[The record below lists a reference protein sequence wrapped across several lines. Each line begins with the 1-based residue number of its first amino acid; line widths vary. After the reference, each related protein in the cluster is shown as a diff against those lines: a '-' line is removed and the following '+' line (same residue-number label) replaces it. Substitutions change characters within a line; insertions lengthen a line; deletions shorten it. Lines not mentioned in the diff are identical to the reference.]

1 MRHANSNLNILK
13 KKRNS
18 KIVKL
23 NNFLK
28 PPSSYKNLNS
38 PMTTKNS
45 TNKNILYNLLYKD
58 TSKISLYNTKNTTNT
73 LKNTNDISN
82 SGAGIYSF
90 NSKNLC
96 NNSLS
101 IGNSLNNKDERKN
114 IRGHINI
121 RLKLNNKIIN
131 NYIKTNKGRQKK
143 VNINI
148 IEIIKEKDS
157 RINKLQMD
165 LLQSQEL
172 LNKLQKEKQKEL
184 SFTYNSI
191 KSLDNIN
198 ISNDNKLDEIFTQ
211 ITEKNDRIMKTNYN
225 KYEINKYRN
234 KTINNINKKN
244 KIKNIVKNNNSTNN
258 NKFKSLIKI
267 NSLLNLNSN
276 LSKNKNKRNNK
287 NKNAKPTNSLSSFWN
302 NQNSINKCK
311 NNITK
316 NNTKYFSSYATN
328 RFYKNK
334 SKEKYDLCASL
345 TRNYF
350 NSKKKDKKI
359 SINKKEDKKI
369 NLSKKIENLR
379 IKRRNGYSPCFK
391 KFVEKCD
398 ILKEKANTILSNY
411 INLAEFINNLEGNK

>member
-38 PMTTKNS
+38 PMTTKNA

-58 TSKISLYNTKNTTNT
+58 NSKISLYNTKNTTNT
-73 LKNTNDISN
+73 LKNTNDVSN
-82 SGAGIYSF
+82 SAAGIYSF

-101 IGNSLNNKDERKN
+101 IGNSLNNKEERKK

-121 RLKLNNKIIN
+121 RLKLNDKIIN
-131 NYIKTNKGRQKK
+131 NYSKTGKVRQKTM
-143 VNINI
+143 NLNL
-148 IEIIKEKDS
+148 IEKIKEKDS

-172 LNKLQKEKQKEL
+172 LNKLQKEKQREL

-198 ISNDNKLDEIFTQ
+198 LSNDNQLAELFTL
-211 ITEKNDRIMKTNYN
+211 ITEKNDRILKTNYN
-225 KYEINKYRN
+225 KYDMNKYRN
-234 KTINNINKKN
+234 KTIINNINKKS
-244 KIKNIVKNNNSTNN
+244 KIKNNNKNEKSNK
-258 NKFKSLIKI
+258 KFKSLMKI
-267 NSLLNLNSN
+267 NSLFNLNSN

-287 NKNAKPTNSLSSFWN
+287 NVITKSTNSLSGFWKN
-302 NQNSINKCK
+302 KNSINKHQ
-311 NNITK
+311 NNIPT
-316 NNTKYFSSYATN
+316 NNSKYFSTHATN
-328 RFYKNK
+328 RFYQNK
-334 SKEKYDLCASL
+334 PPEQYESCVSL

-350 NSKKKDKKI
+350 SSKKKDKKM
-359 SINKKEDKKI
+359 SKNKKENKKLF
-369 NLSKKIENLR
+369 NLSNKIDNMK
-379 IKRRNGYSPCFK
+379 IKRNISPGFK
-391 KFVEKCD
+391 NFVEKCN
-398 ILKEKANTILSNY
+398 ILKERANKILENY
-411 INLAEFINNLEGNK
+411 INLSEYINLTKKK

>member
-28 PPSSYKNLNS
+28 PPSSYKNINS
-38 PMTTKNS
+38 PLTTKNIS
-45 TNKNILYNLLYKD
+45 NKNILYNLLYKD

-73 LKNTNDISN
+73 LKNTNDVSN

-101 IGNSLNNKDERKN
+101 IGNSLNVKEERK

-121 RLKLNNKIIN
+121 RLKLNDKLNNNNNKTS
-131 NYIKTNKGRQKK
+131 KVRQKTM
-143 VNINI
+143 NMNI
-148 IEIIKEKDS
+148 IEKIKEKDY

-172 LNKLQKEKQKEL
+172 LNQLQKEKQKEL

-198 ISNDNKLDEIFTQ
+198 LSNDNKLSEIFAQ
-211 ITEKNDRIMKTNYN
+211 ITEKNDRILKTNYN
-225 KYEINKYRN
+225 KYEVNKYRN
-234 KTINNINKKN
+234 KTIINNINKKN
-244 KIKNIVKNNNSTNN
+244 RIKTNKNDQ
-258 NKFKSLIKI
+258 NKFKSLMKI

-276 LSKNKNKRNNK
+276 SNKIKNKRNNK
-287 NKNAKPTNSLSSFWN
+287 NKIIKSTNSLSGFNKKKTN
-302 NQNSINKCK
+302 NNKFQ
-311 NNITK
+311 NNIPK
-316 NNTKYFSSYATN
+316 SNTKYFSSYSTN
-328 RFYKNK
+328 RFYRKPHP
-334 SKEKYDLCASL
+334 EQYELCVSH

-350 NSKKKDKKI
+350 SSRKKDKKI
-359 SINKKEDKKI
+359 SINKKENKKLF
-369 NLSKKIENLR
+369 NLSKKIE
-379 IKRRNGYSPCFK
+379 IMQMKRKASPGFK
-391 KFVEKCD
+391 DFTEKCD
-398 ILKEKANTILSNY
+398 ILKKRANQILRNY
-411 INLAEFINNLEGNK
+411 INLTEFINQSKNKK

>member
-38 PMTTKNS
+38 PMTTKNA

-58 TSKISLYNTKNTTNT
+58 NSKISLYNTKNTTNT

-82 SGAGIYSF
+82 SAAGIYSF

-101 IGNSLNNKDERKN
+101 IGNTLNNKEERKK

-121 RLKLNNKIIN
+121 RLKLNDKIIN
-131 NYIKTNKGRQKK
+131 NNSKAGKVRQKTM
-143 VNINI
+143 NINI
-148 IEIIKEKDS
+148 IERIKEKDS

-172 LNKLQKEKQKEL
+172 LNKLQKEKQREL

-198 ISNDNKLDEIFTQ
+198 LSNDNKLAELFTL
-211 ITEKNDRIMKTNYN
+211 ITEKNDRILKTNYN
-225 KYEINKYRN
+225 KYDMNKYRN
-234 KTINNINKKN
+234 KTIINNINKKN
-244 KIKNIVKNNNSTNN
+244 KIKNKNEKS
-258 NKFKSLIKI
+258 NKKIKSLMKI
-267 NSLLNLNSN
+267 NSLFNLNSN

-287 NKNAKPTNSLSSFWN
+287 NIITKSTNSLSGFWKN
-302 NQNSINKCK
+302 KNGINKYQ
-311 NNITK
+311 NNIPS
-316 NNTKYFSSYATN
+316 NNSKYFSSYATN
-328 RFYKNK
+328 RFYNNIPPEQYE
-334 SKEKYDLCASL
+334 SCVSL

-350 NSKKKDKKI
+350 SNKKKDKRI
-359 SINKKEDKKI
+359 SKNKKENKKLF
-369 NLSKKIENLR
+369 NLFNKIDNMK
-379 IKRRNGYSPCFK
+379 IKRDISPGFK
-391 KFVEKCD
+391 NFVEKCD
-398 ILKEKANTILSNY
+398 ILKERANKILENY
-411 INLAEFINNLEGNK
+411 INLSEYINFTKNK

>member
-28 PPSSYKNLNS
+28 PPSSYKNINS
-38 PMTTKNS
+38 PLTTKNAA
-45 TNKNILYNLLYKD
+45 NKNILYNLLYKD
-58 TSKISLYNTKNTTNT
+58 ISKISLYNTKNTTNT
-73 LKNTNDISN
+73 LKNTNDVSN

-101 IGNSLNNKDERKN
+101 IGNSLNVKEERK

-121 RLKLNNKIIN
+121 RLKLNNKIN
-131 NYIKTNKGRQKK
+131 NNNNKAGKVRQKTM
-143 VNINI
+143 NLNI
-148 IEIIKEKDS
+148 IEKIKEKDY

-198 ISNDNKLDEIFTQ
+198 LSNDNKLSEIFAQ
-211 ITEKNDRIMKTNYN
+211 ITEKNDRILKTNYN
-225 KYEINKYRN
+225 KYEVNKYRN
-234 KTINNINKKN
+234 KTIVNDINKKN
-244 KIKNIVKNNNSTNN
+244 IIKINKNEK
-258 NKFKSLIKI
+258 NKFKSLMKI

-276 LSKNKNKRNNK
+276 SNKNKRNNK
-287 NKNAKPTNSLSSFWN
+287 NKIIKSTNSLTGLSKKKNSS
-302 NQNSINKCK
+302 NKYQ
-311 NNITK
+311 NNIPK
-316 NNTKYFSSYATN
+316 SNTKYFSSYSTN
-328 RFYKNK
+328 RFYHNK
-334 SKEKYDLCASL
+334 PQDQYELYVSQ

-350 NSKKKDKKI
+350 SSRKKDKKI
-359 SINKKEDKKI
+359 SINKKENKKLF
-369 NLSKKIENLR
+369 NLSKKIEIMQL
-379 IKRRNGYSPCFK
+379 KRKISPDFK
-391 KFVEKCD
+391 NFVEKCD
-398 ILKEKANTILSNY
+398 ILKKRANQILKNY
-411 INLAEFINNLEGNK
+411 INMADFINQSKDKK